1 LIEAGRHLPFQ
12 EALGD
17 NSPLIAFIFDYLST
31 TAPQFFFA
39 SQTEDLYPEDT
50 TPYGEMLL
58 FTMSFFPGLDQVASG
73 IDFFRSLAAGDVAGA
88 ILSGLDFVTP
98 GSVRAIGNALG
109 YSDEALGI
117 IGRNADEAGGAGN
130 SPLFAPGVTY
140 VDGVEVDTE
149 HWLQFGYRFD
159 NEGEIV
165 QNSRFLWWQANT
177 GARLEQLHD
186 IQLVPLKNN
195 DPAMAR
201 LSGDF
206 YDPQT
211 GMAYEAIT
219 ATSGRY
225 GVPIRDASAFLQ
237 SLDDHL
243 QRTGY
248 NYLVVDVTEMT
259 PSMRQEVYEHVFNNA
274 NRPEYANRQD
284 IIWIPPR

>member
-109 YSDEALGI
+109 YSEEALGI
-117 IGRNADEAGGAGN
+117 IGRNADDVPSGGARAPQDVNVNPQPPPARAVEGRVVGTSSNQANVLQEDNVILEGFITDDIRVNQQQISVEEVRVGVNRPDLQFTVTINGQRRRVYIEYERPGNPRGEDHANRIRTNDPNAIVIVRVVNENLTNEAGIIVN
-130 SPLFAPGVTY
+130 SYLYASSEDQILFHELLEALGV
-140 VDGVEVDTE
+140 V
-149 HWLQFGYRFD
+149 
-159 NEGEIV
+159 N
-165 QNSRFLWWQANT
+165 
-177 GARLEQLHD
+177 
-186 IQLVPLKNN
+186 
-195 DPAMAR
+195 
-201 LSGDF
+201 
-206 YDPQT
+206 
-211 GMAYEAIT
+211 
-219 ATSGRY
+219 
-225 GVPIRDASAFLQ
+225 
-237 SLDDHL
+237 
-243 QRTGY
+243 
-248 NYLVVDVTEMT
+248 
-259 PSMRQEVYEHVFNNA
+259 
-274 NRPEYANRQD
+274 
-284 IIWIPPR
+284 